1 MEINAFRHCCEAA
14 FLSILLNGSCFVIK
28 VLIPN
33 LVFIRVGLVVSV
45 NLCAKYWKKENL
57 FIRKGENYAIFLQT
71 FLYDFVFNVVKNT
84 NAVVLNFLLKEL
96 FESFIK

>member
-1 MEINAFRHCCEAA
+1 MLKA
-14 FLSILLNGSCFVIK
+14 SCFSFK
-28 VLIPN
+28 VLMPN
-33 LVFIRVGLVVSV
+33 LVFIRVGSVVSV

-84 NAVVLNFLLKEL
+84 NAVVLNFLMKEL